1 MTKILLLKLK
11 TTFNMQKSFNPYIR
25 RKKKNKNIYNIN
37 NNNIK

>member
-25 RKKKNKNIYNIN
+25 RKKTKTFII
-37 NNNIK
+37 